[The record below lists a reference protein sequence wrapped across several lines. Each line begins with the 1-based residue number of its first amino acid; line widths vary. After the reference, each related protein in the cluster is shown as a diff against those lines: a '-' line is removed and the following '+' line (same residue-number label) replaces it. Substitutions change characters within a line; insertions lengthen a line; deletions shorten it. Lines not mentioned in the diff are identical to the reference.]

1 VAASAWHGVE
11 LRHFVALEA
20 IARERSFSAAA
31 ASLGY
36 TQSAISGQ
44 IAALERA
51 IGASL
56 FDRLPGSRGVEVT
69 PEGRVLLEH
78 VAVITSRL
86 SAAKA
91 DIDTM
96 RTGGPRSDELR
107 IGTFQSV
114 AMTLLPEILA
124 RLQVANPEVRPVL
137 REHQDVAVLLGL
149 VERGEL
155 DVAFTALPLWPG
167 PFDALDLLRD
177 PYVLIVHPDHPLADE
192 PEPVPLARLGELP
205 LITLERCSAQQLAED
220 GLRAA
225 GVAPN
230 VVTRMEDCASIVA
243 LVDARLGFALV
254 PSLVAAYARDMR
266 VLDLDARMAPRHVG
280 LAWHSDRLRT
290 SGMESFIAA
299 AQQVAPC
306 FERPANLTVL

>member
-1 VAASAWHGVE
+1 MTGSWHGVE

-91 DIDTM
+91 DLDTM
-96 RTGGPRSDELR
+96 RAGSPRSDELR

-124 RLQVANPEVRPVL
+124 RLKIGNPDVRPIL
-137 REHQDVAVLLGL
+137 REHQDVGVLLDM

-167 PFDALDLLRD
+167 PFDALELVRD
-177 PYVLIVHPDHPLADE
+177 PYVLIVHADHPLARE
-192 PEPVPLARLGELP
+192 PEPISLERLGELP
-205 LITLERCSAQQLAED
+205 LITLELCSAQKLAED

-230 VVTRMEDCASIVA
+230 VVTRMEDCASICA
-243 LVDARLGFALV
+243 FVDAKLGFGLV
-254 PSLVAAYARDMR
+254 PSLVSRYRPDLR
-266 VLDLDARMAPRHVG
+266 VLEIDARMAPRHVG

-290 SGMESFIAA
+290 CGMEAFIAA
-299 AQQVAPC
+299 AQEIAPR
-306 FERPANLTVL
+306 FELPADLSVL

>member
-96 RTGGPRSDELR
+96 RAGGPRSDELR

-124 RLQVANPEVRPVL
+124 RLQLTNPEVRPVL

-149 VERGEL
+149 VESGEL